1 MAHSLAGSRIV
12 VGVDG
17 SAASDAAVRWAV
29 REALLRDGTVHLVSA
44 HHSDCRQRAPYVPS
58 SWMAP
63 QEERS
68 AAAEALVAAA
78 MELARRYLP
87 PGRLMAELANEPPA
101 RALLDRAADAE
112 LLVLGTTRPALQSG
126 QPPQQMGPVA
136 RTCLRL
142 AHCPVVVVC
151 PDNRSAGDL
160 TAGSREQDA
169 ASRQVARASGV
180 AA

>member
-1 MAHSLAGSRIV
+1 MAS
-12 VGVDG
+12 
-17 SAASDAAVRWAV
+17 
-29 REALLRDGTVHLVSA
+29 
-44 HHSDCRQRAPYVPS
+44 
-58 SWMAP
+58 

-87 PGRLMAELANEPPA
+87 PGRLMGELANEPPA

-112 LLVLGTTRPALQSG
+112 LLVLGPTRPALQSG
-126 QPPQQMGPVA
+126 QPPQEMGPVA
-136 RTCLRL
+136 RACLRL
-142 AHCPVVVVC
+142 AHCPVVVVS

-169 ASRQVARASGV
+169 ASRQVAGASRV

>member
-1 MAHSLAGSRIV
+1 
-12 VGVDG
+12 
-17 SAASDAAVRWAV
+17 
-29 REALLRDGTVHLVSA
+29 
-44 HHSDCRQRAPYVPS
+44 
-58 SWMAP
+58 MAP

-87 PGRLMAELANEPPA
+87 PGRLMAELANEPPT

-112 LLVLGTTRPALQSG
+112 LLVLGTTRPAVQPG

-136 RTCLRL
+136 RACLRL
-142 AHCPVVVVC
+142 AHCPVVVVS
-151 PDNRSAGDL
+151 PDNRPAGNL
-160 TAGSREQDA
+160 TAGSPEQDA
-169 ASRQVARASGV
+169 ARRQVSRASTV